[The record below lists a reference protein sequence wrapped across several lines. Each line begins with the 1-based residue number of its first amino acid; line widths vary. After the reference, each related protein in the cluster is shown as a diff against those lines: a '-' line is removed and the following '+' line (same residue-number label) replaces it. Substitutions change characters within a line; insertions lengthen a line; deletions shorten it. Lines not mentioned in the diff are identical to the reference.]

1 VVHDGDELTVG
12 DHAKQHEVEVLHP
25 APGIE
30 VVGIHDLP
38 IADS

>member
-12 DHAKQHEVEVLHP
+12 DHAKPYEVEVLHP